1 MLDVMPG
8 TISYGI
14 FAAAKVSASSP
25 TRPKID
31 GSPPFNR
38 TTIFPLLQIE
48 EGVR

>member
-31 GSPPFNR
+31 GSPPLIGQQFC
-38 TTIFPLLQIE
+38 PLSQIE